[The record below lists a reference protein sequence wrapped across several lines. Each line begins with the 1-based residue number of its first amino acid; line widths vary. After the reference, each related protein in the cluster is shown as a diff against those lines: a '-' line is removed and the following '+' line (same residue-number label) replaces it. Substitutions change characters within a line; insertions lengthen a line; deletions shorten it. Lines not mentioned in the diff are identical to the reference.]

1 MQDVPKNKFF
11 RNARQRAANI
21 LKNKERLNHLLR
33 VSADK
38 IKEVNVRNIKNSSL
52 VERVRVLIRMVRAY
66 ASGRYRGIKVTN
78 LLLLVAAIVYFVTPL
93 DFVPDF
99 IPITGFV
106 DDFTVV
112 LWVYGKLQEEIDAY
126 LAWEN
131 EQLA

>member
-21 LKNKERLNHLLR
+21 LKNKKRLNHLLR
-33 VSADK
+33 VSTDK
-38 IKEVNVRNIKNSSL
+38 LKEVNVRNIRNSSL

-66 ASGRYRGIKVTN
+66 ASGRYKGIKITN
-78 LLLLVAAIVYFVTPL
+78 VLLLVAAIVYFVTPL
-93 DFVPDF
+93 DLVPDF
-99 IPITGFV
+99 IPITGLV

-112 LWVYGKLQEEIDAY
+112 LWVYGKLQQEIDAF
-126 LAWEN
+126 LTWEN